1 MNIGMIRYE
10 WMDLSKKINKNKR
23 TILFIILIQL
33 SIVLITTNN

>member
-10 WMDLSKKINKNKR
+10 WMDLSKKNKNKR
-23 TILFIILIQL
+23 TILYIILIQL